1 MLKLFLKIPSL
12 LRSFITIIL
21 AFGAFVLMS
30 NDDNDLKIVGYVLLA
45 LTAIFMFFDRQATR
59 IEKLEKKN
67 RENQKPAKSKIS
79 VSKHPF
85 EDTKNGYVL
94 KWAYYNENIAGARYL
109 NIPYKELEIGSNL
122 TLVKDQNNAHDKNAI
137 KVLYEGKHIGYIHKN
152 HIQEM
157 FNKYSEN
164 ESFLIEVR
172 LNSIDEA
179 NSRLQLQI
187 GFYQK
192 FNKEAF
198 HKTQVIK
205 CPICNTSSYQD
216 EWKNVHVLDYLRVDF
231 NENSVYKGENKIG
244 ELKANDI
251 KKLGNFARDFRIVY
265 KVGAMIGNEEKGNL
279 AGRIDAYVIDD

>member
-59 IEKLEKKN
+59 VEKLEKKN
-67 RENQKPAKSKIS
+67 KENQKPAKSKIS

-122 TLVKDQNNAHDKNAI
+122 TLVKDKKNAHDKNAI

-157 FNKYSEN
+157 FNKYSED
-164 ESFLIEVR
+164 ETFKIEAI
-172 LNSIDEA
+172 LNSIDETNA
-179 NSRLQLQI
+179 RLQLQI
-187 GFYQK
+187 GFYQM
-192 FNKEAF
+192 FNKETF
-198 HKTQVIK
+198 QINQVIK
-205 CPICNTSSYQD
+205 CAIANTSAYQE
-216 EWKNVHVLDYLRVDF
+216 EWKNIHVLDYLRVDF
-231 NENSVYKGENKIG
+231 NEGFVYKDEKKIG

-265 KVGAMIGNEEKGNL
+265 RVGSVLGNEAKGNL
-279 AGRIDAYVIDD
+279 TGRIDAYVIED